1 MRARENGQ
9 EQKGAGRGGR
19 RRRRRIFASFER
31 GLYDHEEIH
40 VKRAARGVSRR
51 IDSGG

>member
-1 MRARENGQ
+1 MGRNKKEQ
-9 EQKGAGRGGR
+9 EGRTT
-19 RRRRRIFASFER
+19 FASFER

-51 IDSGG
+51 IDSADKNKEIFA